1 MGELFVPPS
10 KIIHLVFP
18 FIAIDVPS
26 TSSIHLMKPPVAN
39 SSIAGGACVI
49 AVAAA
54 PAAMQGRGEGEEKEK
69 EREKRGRGE
78 RERREGLA
86 PAKRGPLYRSSFFA

>member
-1 MGELFVPPS
+1 MSQPS
-10 KIIHLVFP
+10 MLSVHL
-18 FIAIDVPS
+18 IE
-26 TSSIHLMKPPVAN
+26 PPVAN
-39 SSIAGGACVI
+39 SGIAGGACVI

-54 PAAMQGRGEGEEKEK
+54 APVAMQGRGEGEEKEK

>member
-1 MGELFVPPS
+1 MSQPS
-10 KIIHLVFP
+10 MLSVHL
-18 FIAIDVPS
+18 IE
-26 TSSIHLMKPPVAN
+26 PPVAN
-39 SSIAGGACVI
+39 SGIAGGACVI

-54 PAAMQGRGEGEEKEK
+54 APVAMQGRGQGEEKEK

-86 PAKRGPLYRSSFFA
+86 PAKRGPLYRSSFFAQCCG

>member
-1 MGELFVPPS
+1 MS
-10 KIIHLVFP
+10 Q
-18 FIAIDVPS
+18 PS
-26 TSSIHLMKPPVAN
+26 TLSIEPPVAN
-39 SSIAGGACVI
+39 SGVAGGACVI

-54 PAAMQGRGEGEEKEK
+54 PAAMQGRGEGKEKEK

>member
-1 MGELFVPPS
+1 MSQASAL
-10 KIIHLVFP
+10 
-18 FIAIDVPS
+18 
-26 TSSIHLMKPPVAN
+26 SIHLIEPPVAN

-54 PAAMQGRGEGEEKEK
+54 PAAMQGRGEGEENEK
-69 EREKRGRGE
+69 EREKGGREE

-86 PAKRGPLYRSSFFA
+86 PAKRGPLYRSSFFAQPCG